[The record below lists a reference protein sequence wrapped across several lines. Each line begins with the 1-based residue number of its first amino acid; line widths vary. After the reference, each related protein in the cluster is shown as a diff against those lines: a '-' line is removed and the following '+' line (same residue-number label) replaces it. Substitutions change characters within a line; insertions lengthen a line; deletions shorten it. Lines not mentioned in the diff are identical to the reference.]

1 MKTRKSFGQHLL
13 TDKNHL
19 EKIVSLIDLKNN
31 DTALEIGSG
40 SGILT
45 VPLACIAKKV
55 FAIEPERDILNEL
68 KENLKNSNLSN
79 VKIVEKSFL
88 KIDLNQVSDKPFKIV
103 GNIPYNLTS
112 KILIK
117 LFGEIDEIPEH
128 LKFIDEVF
136 LLVQYEVAERLI
148 AKPGTKAFSPLTLLI
163 QYFTEPT
170 ILHKVPKQAF
180 TPPPKVESAFVH
192 FKMKEKLAPIKEAK
206 LLKNLIRTT
215 FQQKRK
221 KISNS
226 MSRFF
231 EDKIALE
238 NTLNNLKIDKNLRP
252 EDLSFEDYLKI
263 SESLSLRAE

>member
-19 EKIVSLIDLKNN
+19 EKIISFLNLRSN
-31 DTALEIGSG
+31 DTVLEIGSG

-45 VPLACIAKKV
+45 VPMASITKKV
-55 FAIEPERDILNEL
+55 FAVEPERDILNEL
-68 KENLKNSNLSN
+68 KENLKRNKLSN
-79 VKIVEKSFL
+79 VEVVEKSFL
-88 KIDLNQVSDKPFKIV
+88 KVDLNQMTDKPFKVI

-136 LLVQYEVAERLI
+136 LLVQYEVAERI
-148 AKPGTKAFSPLTLLI
+148 VAKPGTKAFSPLTLLV

-192 FKMKEKLAPIKEAK
+192 FKMKEKLVPIKEAK
-206 LLKNLIRTT
+206 LLKNLIRIT

-226 MSRFF
+226 MSNFF
-231 EDKIALE
+231 ENKLALE
-238 NTLNNLKIDKNLRP
+238 STLNNLKIDKNLRP
-252 EDLSFEDYLKI
+252 EDLSFEDYNKI
-263 SESLSLRAE
+263 SEVIHQ